1 MSSEQSHRR
10 DFVRSLVLGAS
21 AATLAV
27 RPASGDEKPGRDEA
41 KPDDAERKPKPEPKT
56 EAEARMELVLARF
69 GERLDDDARAS
80 IGAEV
85 GAIVHRAE
93 RLREFPLE
101 NGDGPFP
108 VFTPYRRPLM
118 P

>member
-1 MSSEQSHRR
+1 MSSEHDHHHRR
-10 DFVRSLVLGAS
+10 HFVQSLVLGAS
-21 AATLAV
+21 AATLVV
-27 RPASGDEKPGRDEA
+27 RPAAGDEKPGKEDG
-41 KPDDAERKPKPEPKT
+41 KPGSAEPKSKT
-56 EAEARMELVLARF
+56 EVDARMELVLARF

-85 GAIVHRAE
+85 GAIVRRAGM
-93 RLREFPLE
+93 LREFPLE

-108 VFTPYRRPLM
+108 VFTPYRGPLV

>member
-1 MSSEQSHRR
+1 MSSEQYHRR

-21 AATLAV
+21 AATLAG

-41 KPDDAERKPKPEPKT
+41 KPDDAEPKPEPKT
-56 EAEARMELVLARF
+56 EAEARMELILARF

-85 GAIVHRAE
+85 GAIVRRAE
-93 RLREFPLE
+93 RIREFPLE

-108 VFTPYRRPLM
+108 VFTPYRRPLL